1 LPPGRNLARA
11 SIVRTGM
18 TRNRGTWTATAAV
31 TLFLLAG
38 CAQSSADSAPE
49 AAPPSP
55 PSAPDADSVVLRVRH
70 EGGFVPADLVP
81 GRIPQVSVYGD
92 GRVITQGPQI
102 AVYPGPAMV
111 NLQVQQLDPA
121 RVGELV
127 DRAMA
132 AGVRSGADFG
142 RPGIADA
149 PSTRVD
155 VVHAGR
161 KYTVA
166 VEALSEADANDP
178 RLTDAQKAA
187 RTKLATF
194 VRELTEL
201 STAPG
206 APAAQPYRPSA
217 VAAIV
222 RPYLKPADD
231 VPRQPQPMAWP
242 GPALPGES
250 LTPQLKLSC
259 VTATGAEAGRVL
271 AAAAKANAN
280 TPWTS
285 GENRF
290 SVTFRPL
297 LPDETGC
304 ADLKA
309 AR

>member
-1 LPPGRNLARA
+1 
-11 SIVRTGM
+11 M
-18 TRNRGTWTATAAV
+18 TRIRGTWTATAAV

-38 CAQSSADSAPE
+38 CAQTSAGNAPEASPDTDADSAP
-49 AAPPSP
+49 AA
-55 PSAPDADSVVLRVRH
+55 DTVVLRVRH

-81 GRIPQVSVYGD
+81 GRVPQVSVYGD
-92 GRVITQGPQI
+92 GRVITLGPQI
-102 AVYPGPAMV
+102 AIYPGPAMP

-127 DRAMA
+127 DEAMA
-132 AGVRSGADFG
+132 AGVRSGAHFG
-142 RPGIADA
+142 RPGVADA

-155 VVHAGR
+155 VVQAGQR
-161 KYTVA
+161 YTAVA
-166 VEALSEADANDP
+166 EALSEADADDP
-178 RLTDAQKAA
+178 RLTEAQKAA
-187 RTKLATF
+187 RAKLAAF

-201 STAPG
+201 PTAPG

-222 RPYLKPADD
+222 RPYQRPADD
-231 VPRQPQPMAWP
+231 LPRQPQPVAWP
-242 GPALPGES
+242 GPALPGEP

-259 VTATGAEAGRVL
+259 VTATGAEAERVL
-271 AAAAKANAN
+271 AAAEKANAN

-304 ADLKA
+304 ADLKG